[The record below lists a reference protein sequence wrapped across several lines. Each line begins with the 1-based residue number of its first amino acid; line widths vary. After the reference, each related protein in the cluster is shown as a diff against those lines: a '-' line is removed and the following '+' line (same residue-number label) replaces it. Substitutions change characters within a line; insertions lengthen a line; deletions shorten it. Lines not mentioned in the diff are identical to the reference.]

1 MEIAPCEA
9 LKPYVKCFWGSVMPY
24 NKQDAGASYNRLI
37 IPDTCMDII
46 FTVNFTDNRITN
58 SFCTIDDRAYFTHAS
73 DNKAEYVSTFAIRF
87 YAWGASFFSDF
98 PFNKTKNSVFSADF
112 YFSGIKNEIE
122 PRLFDAVHI
131 FDRIKIAESCLL
143 SSLNR
148 RRYNHIINDAI
159 GEIVL
164 SQGNI
169 NMKKLSAAA
178 FASSR
183 TLERLFDDYI
193 GISPKKL
200 SGLVRYQAVWK
211 DVLTSQNL
219 NLTDLAYKHG
229 YFDESH
235 LLNDFKKYHSIPIS
249 EARKYA
255 YENVAFLQYK

>member
-1 MEIAPCEA
+1 
-9 LKPYVKCFWGSVMPY
+9 MPY
-24 NKQDAGASYNRLI
+24 NRQDAGASYNRLI

-98 PFNKTKNSVFSADF
+98 PFNKTKNSVFSADL

-169 NMKKLSAAA
+169 NMKKLS
-178 FASSR
+178 
-183 TLERLFDDYI
+183 
-193 GISPKKL
+193 
-200 SGLVRYQAVWK
+200 GLVRYQAVWK
-211 DVLTSQNL
+211 DVLASPNL

-229 YFDESH
+229 YFDEAH